1 MLLVRSFI
9 LGILWRY
16 WFGKDKEDD
25 KNLFSFHTSR
35 NHFQQWYGLKSNVLW
50 TVVKVWWNCGGYI
63 NYIELGTAIKKRSWQ
78 KVTKPFPHFLK
89 TPILFINLI
98 QSLCI
103 GSSWYREH
111 YNNLLEILFRKYFN
125 GVMLEIYLDH
135 KFQWPQERL
144 IYAFLAY
151 QVIT

>member
-1 MLLVRSFI
+1 MVRIKKMTKICSVFI
-9 LGILWRY
+9 HRVIIFSNDMDWKVMCCELW
-16 WFGKDKEDD
+16 WKFGEI
-25 KNLFSFHTSR
+25 
-35 NHFQQWYGLKSNVLW
+35 
-50 TVVKVWWNCGGYI
+50 VVGYI

-78 KVTKPFPHFLK
+78 KVTKPFPHFFFFF
-89 TPILFINLI
+89 ILFINLI

>member
-1 MLLVRSFI
+1 MVRIKKMTKICSVFI
-9 LGILWRY
+9 HRVIIFSNDMDWKVMCCELW
-16 WFGKDKEDD
+16 WKFGEI
-25 KNLFSFHTSR
+25 
-35 NHFQQWYGLKSNVLW
+35 
-50 TVVKVWWNCGGYI
+50 VVGYI
-63 NYIELGTAIKKRSWQ
+63 NYIELGTAIKNEADRRLLNHSLIFWR
-78 KVTKPFPHFLK
+78 H
-89 TPILFINLI
+89 PILFINLI